1 MEDNKEIIIEETEEI
16 QTNFVEVSIDELNED
31 CEVENVYEENE

>member
-1 MEDNKEIIIEETEEI
+1 MEDNEEIIVEETEEI

-31 CEVENVYEENE
+31 GEVENVYEENE

>member
-31 CEVENVYEENE
+31 GEVENVYEENE

>member
-16 QTNFVEVSIDELNED
+16 QTNFGEVSIDELNED
-31 CEVENVYEENE
+31 GEVENVYEENE

>member
-31 CEVENVYEENE
+31 GEVENVYKENE